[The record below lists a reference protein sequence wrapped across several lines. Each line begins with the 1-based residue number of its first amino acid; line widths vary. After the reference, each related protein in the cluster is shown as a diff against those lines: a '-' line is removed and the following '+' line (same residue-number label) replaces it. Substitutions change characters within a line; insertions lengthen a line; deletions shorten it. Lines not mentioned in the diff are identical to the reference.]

1 MASTKS
7 LVVESAL
14 PLSCAVAAE
23 SASEAGLGV
32 VAQRRQE
39 PSCSDRR
46 CFPFRGTDARERQ
59 SRASQ
64 LQSTLEMNACTALGF
79 AGLPRR
85 PDSTMSRKM
94 YFTCAVSVIDSSGQR
109 LAVKLRAAVRGRPT
123 VNGLLGGPFPLGAVA
138 AIAAPTA
145 IPTIPIRPSPCTPM
159 NKYPKLGRYA
169 YGHGKIL
176 PAMAPAV
183 PKTETAYNPN
193 ARSCTTGPLRP
204 GTQTRTAM
212 AASAPAAGPA
222 RMMRNGIR
230 KAYAQT
236 STMTGAKTSDSRTL
250 AVLKFTGS
258 AQLFYPER

>member
-109 LAVKLRAAVRGRPT
+109 LVGRSFPSGCGCCYRSADGDSDDPDQALT
-123 VNGLLGGPFPLGAVA
+123 VYANEQISEARK
-138 AIAAPTA
+138 
-145 IPTIPIRPSPCTPM
+145 IRVWPRQDS
-159 NKYPKLGRYA
+159 
-169 YGHGKIL
+169 
-176 PAMAPAV
+176 
-183 PKTETAYNPN
+183 
-193 ARSCTTGPLRP
+193 
-204 GTQTRTAM
+204 
-212 AASAPAAGPA
+212 ASDGS
-222 RMMRNGIR
+222 RC
-230 KAYAQT
+230 AQ
-236 STMTGAKTSDSRTL
+236 DRDR
-250 AVLKFTGS
+250 V
-258 AQLFYPER
+258 QPERKELHNWPSSSRDTD